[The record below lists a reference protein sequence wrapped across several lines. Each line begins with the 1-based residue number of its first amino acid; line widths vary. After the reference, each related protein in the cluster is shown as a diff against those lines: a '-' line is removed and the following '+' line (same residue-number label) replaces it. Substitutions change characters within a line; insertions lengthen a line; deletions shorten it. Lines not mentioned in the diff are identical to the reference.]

1 MAYNVEIADTDFTF
15 DVEAGETVLD
25 AAERQGLA
33 LPYSCRKGVCN
44 TCMGRIVEGHAG
56 LRGKGDV
63 SGPADNVMFCQAR
76 PQSDLTI
83 APASV
88 EKVDPVR
95 RKTVSAR
102 IRRKRQIAPD
112 VVQLS
117 LRFPI
122 GTRVPFEAGQ
132 YLRVTFGDGQ
142 TRNYSMANP
151 PRKNDGCE
159 LHVRV
164 IPGGRFSDHALRDIG
179 PGDHLEV
186 ELPFG
191 TFGVDRDGDRPAILL
206 AGGTGYAPIRSVIAA
221 QIDTHTTR
229 PLHLFWGARSGAG
242 LYELAWLEDLAATAP
257 WFTFTPVVSDD
268 DAAWTGKRGLV
279 HQAVLDH
286 YGDLS
291 GHEVYACGAPGMI
304 DAARDAFV
312 GTAGLPTDR
321 FHADAFLPTEGPSA
335 TPNAESEELEPRT

>member
-83 APASV
+83 TPASV
-88 EKVDPVR
+88 EKIDPVR

-122 GTRVPFEAGQ
+122 GTRVPFYCTASGKMYLSSLTAAHLRTYINATDLEA
-132 YLRVTFGDGQ
+132 RTSNTITD
-142 TRNYSMANP
+142 
-151 PRKNDGCE
+151 PREDS
-159 LHVRV
+159 L
-164 IPGGRFSDHALRDIG
+164 A
-179 PGDHLEV
+179 
-186 ELPFG
+186 
-191 TFGVDRDGDRPAILL
+191 VDA
-206 AGGTGYAPIRSVIAA
+206 
-221 QIDTHTTR
+221 
-229 PLHLFWGARSGAG
+229 
-242 LYELAWLEDLAATAP
+242 
-257 WFTFTPVVSDD
+257 
-268 DAAWTGKRGLV
+268 
-279 HQAVLDH
+279 
-286 YGDLS
+286 
-291 GHEVYACGAPGMI
+291 
-304 DAARDAFV
+304 
-312 GTAGLPTDR
+312 
-321 FHADAFLPTEGPSA
+321 
-335 TPNAESEELEPRT
+335 